1 MTTRVQPR
9 LRDLTSADA
18 TRIAQIVA
26 ATGVFREE
34 ELGIAA
40 EVFADAAKAWEQT
53 VKTDETVRSRGSD
66 ATVPTVSTVSSPDLP
81 YYQLGA
87 ELDGRL
93 VGWVCWGATPCTE
106 GTWDLY
112 WLAVDPAAQGQGIA
126 SALVQEMER
135 RLRGKA
141 RLISVDTSGRADYTP
156 TRKFY
161 LARGY
166 KAVATVP
173 NFYAPG
179 DDQVIFTK
187 EL

>member
-18 TRIAQIVA
+18 DRIAQITR

-40 EVFADAAKAWEQT
+40 EVFADAAEAAERAGKA
-53 VKTDETVRSRGSD
+53 ETAGVHPAVSALPARS
-66 ATVPTVSTVSSPDLP
+66 ADLP
-81 YYQLGA
+81 YYLLGA

-93 VGWVCWGATPCTE
+93 IGWICWGATPCTE

-112 WLAVDPAAQGQGIA
+112 WLAVDPEAQGYGVG
-126 SALVQEMER
+126 SALVEEMES
-135 RLRGKA
+135 RLKGRA
-141 RLISVDTSGRADYTP
+141 RLISVDTSGRLDYAP
-156 TRKFY
+156 TRRFY
-161 LARGY
+161 AARGY
-166 KAVATVP
+166 QPVAVVP
-173 NFYAPG
+173 DFYAPG

-187 EL
+187 VLG

>member
-18 TRIAQIVA
+18 GRVA
-26 ATGVFREE
+26 EILRATGVFREE

-40 EVFADAAKAWEQT
+40 EVFADAAEAAGNLPKSPGFSNSE
-53 VKTDETVRSRGSD
+53 KTSAAPAASADQPS
-66 ATVPTVSTVSSPDLP
+66 LP

-87 ELDGRL
+87 DVDGRL
-93 VGWVCWGATPCTE
+93 MGWICWGSTPCTE

-112 WLAVDPAAQGQGIA
+112 WLAVDPAAQGHGVG
-126 SALVQEMER
+126 SALVEEMEN
-135 RLRGKA
+135 RLRGRA
-141 RLISVDTSGRADYTP
+141 RLIAVDTSGRPDYIP

-161 LARGY
+161 EVRGY
-166 KAVATVP
+166 KAVAVVP

-179 DDQVIFTK
+179 DDQVIYTK
-187 EL
+187 ALV

>member
-9 LRDLTSADA
+9 LRALTSADRA
-18 TRIAQIVA
+18 RIAEITA

-34 ELGIAA
+34 ELRIAA
-40 EVFADAAKAWEQT
+40 EVFDDAVKAAEAADQ
-53 VKTDETVRSRGSD
+53 
-66 ATVPTVSTVSSPDLP
+66 PDLP

-87 ELDGRL
+87 ELDSRL
-93 VGWVCWGATPCTE
+93 LGWICWGATPCTE

-112 WLAVDPAAQGQGIA
+112 WLAVDPAAQGSGVGT
-126 SALVQEMER
+126 ALVDEMEA

-141 RLISVDTSGRADYTP
+141 RLIAVDTSGRADYTP
-156 TRKFY
+156 TRRFY

-166 KAVATVP
+166 REVAVVP
-173 NFYAPG
+173 DFYAPG

-187 EL
+187 ALS